1 MQILAPNRIKLDS
14 NDESVF
20 ELIKVIKPTHTGD
33 SCRFFEGPLWI
44 ESKRKYNDKL
54 VSRIYHLISHHL
66 YKVSLRNAVDS
77 EHTYLRVSGRGNI
90 NTITREEA
98 IEVINTRVGYIED
111 SELMELPPND
121 DPEIPYLTAT
131 CDF

>member
-1 MQILAPNRIKLDS
+1 MEITGPNNLKLS
-14 NDESVF
+14 IEESVF
-20 ELIKVIKPTHTGD
+20 ELIKLIKPTHPKD
-33 SCRFFEGPLWI
+33 SCKFLEGPLWTVA
-44 ESKRKYNDKL
+44 KRTYKDKL
-54 VSRIYHLISHHL
+54 VSRHYHLINHHL
-66 YKVSLRNAVDS
+66 YKVSFRNAVDS